1 MSEYNVLLKV
11 ANDDSSNQIAIEH
24 GKNIR
29 TGSGHGPL
37 DHFFRPQKL
46 INHERVRHHEME

>member
-24 GKNIR
+24 GKNVR
-29 TGSGHGPL
+29 TGSGHAPMQLL
-37 DHFFRPQKL
+37 DRLAAL
-46 INHERVRHHEME
+46 IP

>member
-11 ANDDSSNQIAIEH
+11 ANHDSSNQIAIEH

-46 INHERVRHHEME
+46 INHEKVRHHEME